1 MMLFHPCVHWLQ
13 VTGGVMML
21 CNFLDIAGIR
31 DDVASMLQDKILA
44 ILVHFDQRL
53 NNATISLSEKIK
65 VRAVRVVGINVSGKK
80 VSGQKVRFKNL
91 VGLAIS

>member
-1 MMLFHPCVHWLQ
+1 
-13 VTGGVMML
+13 MML

-65 VRAVRVVGINVSGKK
+65 VTAIACVTFTLNSVMT
-80 VSGQKVRFKNL
+80 L
-91 VGLAIS
+91 VTVFGVL

>member
-1 MMLFHPCVHWLQ
+1 MTDISHQCALLQ

-65 VRAVRVVGINVSGKK
+65 VRAVGCVTLNSVMTLVAVFGVLRPVV
-80 VSGQKVRFKNL
+80 
-91 VGLAIS
+91 